1 MDSTGI
7 GALGRAVRERRE
19 FLRYTQ
25 DDVPRHGGPSNT
37 KVSEL
42 EQGKSSTVSN
52 AVLRKLDKALQWKDG
67 RGAALLA
74 GGEAPADGNPFAD
87 VWDRITALEARV
99 ERLERQEQHRGNTA
113 PNTQAGESPA
123 GEPRKPRGERV
134 RAREATPVRGGNR
147 PRLVV
152 SPDDL

>member
-52 AVLRKLDKALQWKDG
+52 AVLRKLDKALQWEDG
-67 RGAALLA
+67 TAAAILA

-123 GEPRKPRGERV
+123 GEPRMPRVGRG
-134 RAREATPVRGGNR
+134 RATEAQPAPTGIR
-147 PRLVV
+147 PRLAAA
-152 SPDDL
+152 PDDL